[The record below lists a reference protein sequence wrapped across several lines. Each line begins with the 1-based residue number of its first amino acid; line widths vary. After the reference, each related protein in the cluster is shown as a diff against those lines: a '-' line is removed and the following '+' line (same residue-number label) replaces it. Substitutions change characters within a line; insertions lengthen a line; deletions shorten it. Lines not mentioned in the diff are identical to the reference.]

1 MKKKLTIVVPVLNE
15 DSLIENFYNSMLNPV
30 LKKLEYDYEVI
41 FIDDGSSDSS
51 LKILQGF
58 ASKNKRVKVIAFSR
72 NFGKEVALT
81 AGIREANGDAIIMID
96 SDGQQP
102 PKLIPTFLKKW
113 EDGADIVIGVRG
125 KYEKHGFIAKLG
137 SKLFYKMMHAFGS
150 KDLVRGSTDF
160 CLIDRNVADEFNQL
174 SEHNR
179 ITRGLV
185 AWVGF
190 KKEFIEYKY
199 GTRMA
204 GRPSYN
210 FRKLAKLAFDS
221 FTSMSTGP
229 LAMIGWFGGAITL
242 LSGMLGLFVLVEQ
255 FVMKDPI
262 GLNWTGTTCVAI
274 FITFLVGI
282 VLISQSITALY
293 IAQIHAEAQ
302 GRPLYIINKKESKNL
317 KAK

>member
-125 KYEKHGFIAKLG
+125 KYEKHGLIAKLG
-137 SKLFYKMMHAFGS
+137 SKLFYRMLHAFGS
-150 KDLVRGSTDF
+150 KDLVHGSTDF
-160 CLIDRNVADEFNQL
+160 CLIDRNVADEFSQL
-174 SEHNR
+174 PEHNR
-179 ITRGLV
+179 ITRGLIS
-185 AWVGF
+185 WVGF

-204 GRPSYN
+204 GKPSYS

-229 LAMIGWFGGAITL
+229 LAMIGWFGGIITL
-242 LSGMLGLFVLVEQ
+242 LSGMLGLFVLIEQ
-255 FVMKDPI
+255 FAMKDPM

-317 KAK
+317 QAK